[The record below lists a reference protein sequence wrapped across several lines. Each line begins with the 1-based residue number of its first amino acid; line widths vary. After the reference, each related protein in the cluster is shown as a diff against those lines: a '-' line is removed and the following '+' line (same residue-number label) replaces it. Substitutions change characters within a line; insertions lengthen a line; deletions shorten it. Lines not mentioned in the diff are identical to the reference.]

1 MANQQPNRLE
11 AEAGMAGESISP
23 GARAVASAR
32 ANVEALLAAI
42 RADPGGEAG
51 EMARTLLF
59 NSMLKEQTQQEEQ
72 TLRRLQ
78 EHKHRGAVLAED
90 LETMAVERLNADARN
105 QGLAEALRLAQLQRR
120 TIGHCVAEAQ
130 QALAEKKPFDYGR
143 ALNQIS
149 AVIGLRGGEEF
160 LVHSEVEGTPDYDL
174 TAEEHR
180 DFLEGRGPAWEEE
193 QRRIRERDQKRSTG

>member
-1 MANQQPNRLE
+1 MTHQESNWLGP
-11 AEAGMAGESISP
+11 EAGRAEQRTTP
-23 GARAVASAR
+23 GAQVVASAR
-32 ANVEALLAAI
+32 ANVEALLAAFV
-42 RADPGGEAG
+42 ADPGGEAG

-78 EHKHRGAVLAED
+78 EHKHRGTVLAED
-90 LETMAVERLNADARN
+90 LETMAVERLNADARS
-105 QGLAEALRLAQLQRR
+105 QGLAEALRLAQVQRR

-130 QALAEKKPFDYGR
+130 QALTEKKPFDYDR